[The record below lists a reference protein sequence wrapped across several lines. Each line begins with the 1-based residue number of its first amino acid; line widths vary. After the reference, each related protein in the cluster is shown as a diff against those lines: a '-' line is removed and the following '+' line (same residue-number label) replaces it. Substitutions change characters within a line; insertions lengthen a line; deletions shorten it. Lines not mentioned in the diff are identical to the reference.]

1 MSNLNIKN
9 IPTEIHQSL
18 KKQAE
23 KNHRSLNQEI
33 LTILEQAT
41 KGPAY
46 RSEETLLARIH
57 ETAKHFKGTM
67 TLEEMDQ
74 AKREGRP

>member
-9 IPTEIHQSL
+9 IPAETHKLL

-23 KNHRSLNQEI
+23 KNHRSLNQEV
-33 LTILEQAT
+33 LHILEQAA
-41 KGPAY
+41 KGPTY
-46 RSEETLLARIH
+46 QSEEALMARIH

-67 TLEEMDQ
+67 TLEEFDR